1 MKTLQIIHED
11 QHLIV
16 VNKPA
21 GQLVIPGRGEDKAPL
36 RPPGFEGQGKPLVD
50 QVSSYIRKKAYVVH
64 RIDRETSGLVAFA
77 KDAKTHRELS
87 MLWEGRP
94 PSPDSGRKAREQAK
108 ASADSPLL
116 FVSDEGRRVQ
126 KIYLAWVLGKMEKKQ
141 GLLDYPLRAFGS
153 GRIGVDPKGKPS
165 QTRFK
170 VLKTQD
176 GVSLLEVELLTGR
189 RHQIRVHL
197 YHAGHPILGDPLYGQ
212 ERPVGGAPR
221 LMLHAWRL
229 LISFAGKELNLS
241 CDTPTAFYP

>member
-21 GQLVIPGRGEDKAPL
+21 GQLVIPGRGED
-36 RPPGFEGQGKPLVD
+36 EGKPLVD

-64 RIDRETSGLVAFA
+64 RIDRETSGLVVFA
-77 KDAKTHRELS
+77 KDAKTHRELNL
-87 MLWEGRP
+87 LWEGR
-94 PSPDSGRKAREQAK
+94 E
-108 ASADSPLL
+108 
-116 FVSDEGRRVQ
+116 VQ
-126 KIYLAWVLGKMEKKQ
+126 KTYLAWVQGRMDKKE

-153 GRIGVDPKGKPS
+153 GRMGVDPKGKPS
-165 QTRFK
+165 QTRYRMA
-170 VLKTQD
+170 KTQE

-229 LISFAGKELNLS
+229 QMPYGGSNLKVTYDS
-241 CDTPTAFYP
+241 PADFHP